1 MPIYKLEE
9 LNYVQLQELDKKY
22 SVFFLTISPLEEHA
36 PFLPLGTDVF
46 NASYF
51 AQATAEDL
59 VQNKPDW
66 NVVLIPPLYLG
77 TYVFKFVGSV
87 RHRQKVILE
96 VIKDYGKSIAN
107 WGFDKIIIFSAHGG
121 AGHISVLEE
130 AARKVSKRY
139 KIRMI
144 SLSGKI
150 ATDLLLGQYVDKIQ
164 ANLQRPLDQKEQE
177 ILKYDYHAGWW
188 ETSMMLKLRP
198 DLVKESYKEFPPV
211 LIENPLQLK
220 SDAALK
226 LGKGLGYFG
235 TPSFADKKLA
245 EASFKVLK
253 EEGMK
258 IIYRFLAGEDVTAET
273 TSLAYK
279 SLIFRT
285 NFRRNFLILSLL
297 VLALLIYAI
306 LRFLL

>member
-9 LNYVQLQELDKKY
+9 LNYVQLQELDKKHT
-22 SVFFLTISPLEEHA
+22 VFFLTISPLEEHA
-36 PFLPLGTDVF
+36 PFLPIGTDVF

-51 AQATAEDL
+51 AQSTAEDL
-59 VQNKPDW
+59 VQNKPDY

-87 RHRQKVILE
+87 RHRQKVILD
-96 VIKDYGKSIAN
+96 VLKDYGQSIAR
-107 WGFDKIIIFSAHGG
+107 WGLDKIVLFSAHGG

-130 AARKVSKRY
+130 SARKVSKKY
-139 KIRMI
+139 KIRMV
-144 SLSGKI
+144 SLTGKI
-150 ATDLLLGQYVDKIQ
+150 ATDFLFGKYVEKIQ
-164 ANLQRPLDQKEQE
+164 ANLQRPLDEKEVE
-177 ILKYDYHAGWW
+177 NLKFDYHAGWW

-211 LIENPLQLK
+211 LIKNPLQLK

-258 IIYRFLAGEDVTAET
+258 IIYRFLKGEDVTAET

-285 NFRRNFLILSLL
+285 SFRRNFLILL
-297 VLALLIYAI
+297 VLVLVLLFYGII
-306 LRFLL
+306 RIFF